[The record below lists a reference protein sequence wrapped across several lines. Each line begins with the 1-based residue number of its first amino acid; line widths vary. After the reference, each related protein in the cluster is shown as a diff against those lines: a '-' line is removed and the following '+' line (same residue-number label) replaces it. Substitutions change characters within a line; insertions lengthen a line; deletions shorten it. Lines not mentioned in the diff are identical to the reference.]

1 MQGRIGQVTEQNNEQ
16 LVGTNRADALPKSWE
31 PQAVEKDLYEGW
43 VEKGYFTP
51 GCPFGGRALFHRA
64 AAAECD
70 RSAAYGPRFG
80 PHAD

>member
-51 GCPFGGRALFHRA
+51 DANSE
-64 AAAECD
+64 AEPY
-70 RSAAYGPRFG
+70 SIVLPPPNAVSYT
-80 PHAD
+80 HL